1 MEETPGYSQKFEQK
15 SAPREKKSLEIDW
28 ILPKRKICNLPP
40 SKILIKIYMRG
51 FLGENLSSMY
61 YQKILCI

>member
-28 ILPKRKICNLPP
+28 ILLKRKIYNLYLYNTY
-40 SKILIKIYMRG
+40 KINSPLKS
-51 FLGENLSSMY
+51 LSHISLWKY
-61 YQKILCI
+61 